1 MLLLSFFAF
10 ALGLDSSVWATPVRR
25 AIPIIYNGRAPSN
38 ITGADLDQ
46 SKGPYL
52 AAVKGSKNASQ
63 YFQFLGKNTPPTPLW
78 PVRATVQEQVIRA
91 TIDNSSVFTP
101 GSNPPQFGFRRG
113 ELIAQDR
120 DQPGN
125 RTAFNAQIESGLTAF
140 HFSVQADSQQQLNF
154 GHEYQPLFIEPND
167 GTHVFDLQTG
177 TPFNTTVSDADARM
191 LRIRSHSGNVL
202 FQTPFVENTWHNFA
216 VAVDWDK
223 LTLQAFYSQNADDL
237 KAVSQVEDNSG
248 VAKGPDGQG
257 DFHFGLLKLPLINP
271 ADSLADQAD
280 VSHKGI
286 QEGTTE
292 SILYSGVFVESAQNG
307 VTIGNGITENNP
319 R

>member
-1 MLLLSFFAF
+1 MLLLSFFAFAF

-63 YFQFLGKNTPPTPLW
+63 
-78 PVRATVQEQVIRA
+78 EQVIRA

-120 DQPGN
+120 DQTGN

-154 GHEYQPLFIEPND
+154 EHEYQPLFIEPND

-202 FQTPFVENTWHNFA
+202 FQTPFAENTWHNFA